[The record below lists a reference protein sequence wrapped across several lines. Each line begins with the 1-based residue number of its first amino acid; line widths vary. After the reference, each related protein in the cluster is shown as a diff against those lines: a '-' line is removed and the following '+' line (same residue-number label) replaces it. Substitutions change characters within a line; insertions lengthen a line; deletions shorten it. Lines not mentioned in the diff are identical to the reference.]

1 MTTQELTKEVVELK
15 GWKGGVDEKMSDV
28 CMRVATVEREV
39 KEQGRLL
46 QSIDKLAMGLTRL
59 DEKMGDLSTKID
71 TFGSRINLIE
81 LKPAEKWE
89 RIVFKI
95 IEYAVLGGLGFLA
108 ATLVKG
114 VG

>member
-1 MTTQELTKEVVELK
+1 MTTQELTTKVIDLQS
-15 GWKGGVDEKMSDV
+15 WKGGVDEKMSDV
-28 CMRVATVEREV
+28 CSRVSAMEREV
-39 KEQGRLL
+39 KEQGKLL

-95 IEYAVLGGLGFLA
+95 IEYAVLGGLGFLV
-108 ATLVKG
+108 ATLFKG